1 MDAGQI
7 LDCLLASRLGVEAH
21 SWLTAAVRQGAAGQR
36 TALALAFSAAAR
48 RCGRAPLALTAAE
61 SEIFSKEFP
70 GVDASTWTVDQIARL
85 RLVLAWPA
93 GEPAPFLAMLD
104 DLFAAAA
111 VEEAVALY
119 QGLALLPHPAHLR
132 ERAAIGIRSSLTPLL
147 EAVALGNPYPAAWLD
162 EEPFCQMVLKCAFN
176 GLALERIVG
185 LDRRAC
191 PRMGGMLTG
200 FIRERLAAKRV
211 VADDVWAV
219 AARVADA
226 AVIGRLRTTS
236 TWKS

>member
-1 MDAGQI
+1 MPRMDAGPI
-7 LDCLLASRLGVEAH
+7 LDRLLASRLGVDVQ
-21 SWLTAAVRQGAAGQR
+21 SWLTAAVRQSAAGQR
-36 TALALAFSAAAR
+36 TSLVLAFSSAGR
-48 RCGRAPLALTAAE
+48 RCGRAPLALNADE
-61 SEIFSKEFP
+61 KLQFSEEFP
-70 GVDASTWTVDQIARL
+70 GVDASTWTVDQLARL

-93 GEPAPFLAMLD
+93 VEPAPFMAMLD

-119 QGLALLPHPAHLR
+119 QGLALLPHPTHLR
-132 ERAAIGIRSSLTPLL
+132 ERAAVGIRSSLTPLL
-147 EAVALGNPYPAAWLD
+147 AAVALGNSYPSAWLE

-191 PRMGGMLTG
+191 PRLAGMLTD

-211 VADDVWAV
+211 VAEDVWAV
-219 AARVADA
+219 AERLADA
-226 AVIGRLRTTS
+226 AVIAQLRPGVR
-236 TWKS
+236 